1 MNSRDRVFAAIH
13 HTQPDRVPLNIWLYQ
28 PRFGSEQLKTE
39 IQAKYGDLD
48 GFYDAFGI
56 DLRMEIL
63 PLPYR
68 DLIPGPDG
76 TMNTG
81 EGGLPIGEI
90 TNTSFRDP
98 DDDSLY
104 MGLQNLINKYGRDKV
119 IVAHVWG
126 AVEGAFSFMGVAAT
140 LTAMAA
146 EPGRTDD
153 LFSRICDWSVRV
165 TRHAMSLG
173 ADIIQIS
180 ADAGS
185 MNRMLFSPTL
195 WRRLV
200 YPNDKRIVDA
210 VKEHGKIAAMHN
222 DGYIMPILDDLVTMG
237 IEILHPLQISAG
249 MNLVQVKQQY
259 GDRLT
264 IHGGLY
270 LARLLPDAPEQ
281 VLVDSI
287 RSVMESLKPNGGFI
301 FNTEHFVPE
310 TVDLSRLELAYQTA
324 LRSASY

>member
-1 MNSRDRVFAAIH
+1 MNSRERVFAAIR

-48 GFYDAFGI
+48 GFNDAFGI

-68 DLIPGPDG
+68 DLVPGPGG

-81 EGGLPIGEI
+81 VGGLPIGEI
-90 TNTSFRDP
+90 TSTSFRDP
-98 DDDSLY
+98 DDDALYTSL
-104 MGLQNLINKYGRDKV
+104 QSSINKYGHDKV

-126 AVEGAFSFMGVAAT
+126 AVEGAYSFMGVAAT
-140 LTAMAA
+140 LTAMGA

-165 TRHAMSLG
+165 THHAMSLG

-185 MNRMLFSPTL
+185 MNRMLFSPVL
-195 WRRLV
+195 WRKLV

-237 IEILHPLQISAG
+237 IEILHPIQISAG

-264 IHGGLY
+264 IHGGLD
-270 LARLLPDAPEQ
+270 LARLLPAASARE
-281 VLVDSI
+281 LVGAI
-287 RSVMESLKPNGGFI
+287 QRAMESLKPAGGFI
-301 FNTEHFVPE
+301 FDTEHFVPE

-324 LRSASY
+324 WQSAGY